1 MNFTTRTVDFDISNI
16 IVPREFTIAAPTDPI
31 AQTFKVRTGQANG
44 SSVVMLSDISVYFKS
59 KSASLGA
66 TIEVREVVNGY
77 PSSTVLPFGRKHL
90 RSNQITAPDNSLSAT
105 TFVFKNPIKLNVEK
119 EYCFVIIP
127 DANSPDFLIG
137 TSKVGGTDVST
148 KVAITNDWGDGV
160 LFTSTNDSLWKYYQ
174 DEDIKFT
181 INRYYFIASPG
192 HVNLVPNDVEF
203 LTIRDTT
210 NEFLNDELAYV
221 LKSTSYSA
229 SVSGTTLQTVT
240 IVGTP
245 VFAENDYI
253 YLESGTNKFL
263 SKIMN
268 VTTSLVQG
276 ASSTIITLETPYNST
291 ATTSATAYI
300 CVAGRVSYFNSR
312 KSDRLFLRL
321 SSATPLNFIND
332 NAPTSITN
340 FIGQETY
347 TITNLGTNSNWNAV
361 GAGTTLYVG
370 QTFRSSGPGVGNGT
384 ARNNNQVITGY
395 NSGATAIVT
404 AVNNEGISYFQPQI
418 YADNSIRT
426 STELTLYQGT
436 TIDKTI
442 PANGNVYL
450 INNFRVINSKSNIV
464 NGSATDDF
472 IIRVGMTNNGFKSAS
487 PIVDA
492 DLSILNVYQY
502 QITSSESTTSKWITK
517 EVTLQDQFDADGM
530 KVYLTAYH
538 PAGTFVDV
546 YARFT
551 YPTNIEVQSNW
562 IQLVNKNPDMYSNSV
577 NTSDYR
583 QFE

>member
-1 MNFTTRTVDFDISNI
+1 
-16 IVPREFTIAAPTDPI
+16 
-31 AQTFKVRTGQANG
+31 
-44 SSVVMLSDISVYFKS
+44 
-59 KSASLGA
+59 
-66 TIEVREVVNGY
+66 
-77 PSSTVLPFGRKHL
+77 
-90 RSNQITAPDNSLSAT
+90 
-105 TFVFKNPIKLNVEK
+105 
-119 EYCFVIIP
+119 
-127 DANSPDFLIG
+127 
-137 TSKVGGTDVST
+137 
-148 KVAITNDWGDGV
+148 
-160 LFTSTNDSLWKYYQ
+160 
-174 DEDIKFT
+174 
-181 INRYYFIASPG
+181 
-192 HVNLVPNDVEF
+192 
-203 LTIRDTT
+203 
-210 NEFLNDELAYV
+210 
-221 LKSTSYSA
+221 
-229 SVSGTTLQTVT
+229 
-240 IVGTP
+240 
-245 VFAENDYI
+245 
-253 YLESGTNKFL
+253 
-263 SKIMN
+263 
-268 VTTSLVQG
+268 
-276 ASSTIITLETPYNST
+276 
-291 ATTSATAYI
+291 
-300 CVAGRVSYFNSR
+300 
-312 KSDRLFLRL
+312 
-321 SSATPLNFIND
+321 LNFIND

-404 AVNNEGISYFQPQI
+404 AVNNEEISYFQPQI